1 MHQDETGEMRALTLK
16 SIYVK
21 LGMKQLQYVGSGGLL
36 DGLERGWKRGKSE
49 KVRVQK
55 RAKCNKEKG

>member
-1 MHQDETGEMRALTLK
+1 MHQDETSEMRALTLK

-36 DGLERGWKRGKSE
+36 DGLERGWKR
-49 KVRVQK
+49 
-55 RAKCNKEKG
+55 EKGRK